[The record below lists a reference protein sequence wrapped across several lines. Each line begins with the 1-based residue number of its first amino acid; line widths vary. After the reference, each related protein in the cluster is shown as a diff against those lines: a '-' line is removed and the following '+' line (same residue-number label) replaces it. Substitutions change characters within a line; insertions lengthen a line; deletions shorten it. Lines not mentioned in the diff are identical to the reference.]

1 MKHVD
6 QGEMKH
12 VDLKPGGGDLPVT
25 YDTRK
30 EYVAWAMPEE
40 RRG

>member
-12 VDLKPGGGDLPVT
+12 VDLKPGGDLPVT